1 MSGQLCSRMCA
12 GLTDKISVA
21 SWRPFVPCEF
31 SSSSFRAFNLL
42 NYRERTNSNQSLNP
56 IEGIALG
63 VERKEKEEW
72 PRRRASSAAVSSSGT
87 TWHSFGSG
95 PWAPADATP
104 PPSPTDHTSN
114 SRKQSPEHIVHLDAK
129 CIAHPLNNR
138 QGRTEAFLFQALI
151 SK

>member
-1 MSGQLCSRMCA
+1 MQLCSCMCA

-21 SWRPFVPCEF
+21 SWRPSVPCEF
-31 SSSSFRAFNLL
+31 SSSSFRALNLL

-63 VERKEKEEW
+63 VERKEKGEW

-87 TWHSFGSG
+87 TWHSLGNG
-95 PWAPADATP
+95 PGHLLTP
-104 PPSPTDHTSN
+104 PVPSPAHHTSD
-114 SRKQSPEHIVHLDAK
+114 SREQSPEHIVHLDAK